1 MAGLSYGKQVEPGSV
16 LSVSM
21 ESSLR
26 NIWIE
31 NKDIFVVFP
40 FYFCRGTNVDRNLQ
54 RIRWVEINRVVD
66 SDRMHEGIFSSSCG
80 RNIVAGE

>member
-26 NIWIE
+26 NIWLE
-31 NKDIFVVFP
+31 NKDIFVVFLI
-40 FYFCRGTNVDRNLQ
+40 FLRRGTNVDRNLQ
-54 RIRWVEINRVVD
+54 RIR
-66 SDRMHEGIFSSSCG
+66 
-80 RNIVAGE
+80 